1 MTPTPTPPTEKC
13 CRKCEPGWMHDGH
26 SHSEEWMM
34 HQSDECTNETCPCH
48 TTDKGLDKL
57 DLTIQELIEQVQEHG
72 GARTSDIQGIKNVAQ
87 HIAKEEY
94 KRGLGKGVY
103 ELKSLKGYIE
113 QMEADGRVEIAW
125 IKENIDGNIR
135 NLEAAL
141 ET

>member
-1 MTPTPTPPTEKC
+1 MTTPTPPTEKC
-13 CRKCEPGWMHDGH
+13 NNYYDSRTPEERANEPKGVLTV
-26 SHSEEWMM
+26 S
-34 HQSDECTNETCPCH
+34 H
-48 TTDKGLDKL
+48 TTDKGWESRFK
-57 DLTIQELIEQVQEHG
+57 DLFLEIYRPAGMGDE
-72 GARTSDIQGIKNVAQ
+72 SDVDPRLLAFIQ

-141 ET
+141 ETPS